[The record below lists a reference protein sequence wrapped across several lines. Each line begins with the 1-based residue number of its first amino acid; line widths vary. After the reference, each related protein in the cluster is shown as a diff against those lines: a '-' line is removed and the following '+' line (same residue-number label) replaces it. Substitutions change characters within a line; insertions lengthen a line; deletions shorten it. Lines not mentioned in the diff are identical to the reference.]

1 MPQFDFLNIF
11 IIFVTFFS
19 SFIFIETFSFYITK
33 PLIVHQFYLITFEQ
47 VNKRFYYLLKK

>member
-33 PLIVHQFYLITFEQ
+33 PLIVHQLYLITFEQ
-47 VNKRFYYLLKK
+47 VNKRFQYLLKK